1 MGHHSVLEHVAITF
15 AIDKIS
21 RACSHQL
28 VRHRIASYSQQSQRY
43 VKYNNIDYII
53 PPSIKKN
60 EEICLGFLRFMEDI
74 EFNYSQLIDL
84 GVTPED
90 ARYILPNAVA
100 TNITMTVNA
109 RELIEMCKLRL
120 CMTAQWEIRSMFEMI
135 CACVR
140 GNKELTFLSDYLGPK
155 CIWNKVCNEG
165 KRSCGK
171 FPTELGEKKKNEDS

>member
-1 MGHHSVLEHVAITF
+1 MGHHSVLEHVSITF

-43 VKYNNIDYII
+43 VKYDNIDFVI
-53 PPSIKKN
+53 PPSINKN
-60 EEICLGFLRFMEDI
+60 EEVVLGFLAFMEDI
-74 EFNYSQLIDL
+74 QFNYNQLIDL
-84 GVTPED
+84 GVEPED

-120 CMTAQWEIRSMFEMI
+120 CTNAQWEIRNMFELI
-135 CACVR
+135 CICIKK
-140 GNKELTFLSDYLGPK
+140 NKDLNFLSEYLGPK
-155 CIWNKVCNEG
+155 CVWLKFCNEG
-165 KRSCGK
+165 KRSCGR
-171 FPTELGEKKKNEDS
+171 FPTELGEIK

>member
-1 MGHHSVLEHVAITF
+1 MGHHSVLEHVCMTF

-43 VKYNNIDYII
+43 VKYENIDYII
-53 PPSIKKN
+53 PPSIQKN
-60 EEICLGFLRFMEDI
+60 DEIAIGFLMYMEDI
-74 EFNYSQLIDL
+74 SRNYNELIEL
-84 GVTPED
+84 GIEAED

-120 CMTAQWEIRSMFEMI
+120 CTTAQWEIRKMFEMI
-135 CACVR
+135 VACVNS
-140 GNKELTFLSDYLGPK
+140 NKQLNFLSEYLSPK
-155 CIWNKVCNEG
+155 CEWVKHCSEG
-165 KRSCGK
+165 KRTCGRYQ
-171 FPTELGEKKKNEDS
+171 TVEDGG